1 MLSFRTVWVTQP
13 PGQPPVFD
21 LFPDEGQAADPA
33 QETLYITQDAAAFEE
48 LLPSGRAYAVDVL
61 ALHAFAFPDT
71 PVESAAERLRQGGAS
86 GEGRSP
92 FSGTTTFSAS
102 NAGSG
107 TGTDESSA
115 CV

>member
-48 LLPSGRAYAVDVL
+48 LLPSGRALEMRYLVPSSTSGGTGSPGLRFGSSMKLVMAS
-61 ALHAFAFPDT
+61 
-71 PVESAAERLRQGGAS
+71 PVCAMG
-86 GEGRSP
+86 
-92 FSGTTTFSAS
+92 SAS
-102 NAGSG
+102 PHWPVSLF
-107 TGTDESSA
+107 
-115 CV
+115 

>member
-21 LFPDEGQAADPA
+21 RFPDEGQAADPA
-33 QETLYITQDAAAFEE
+33 QETLYITQDAAAFED
-48 LLPSGRAYAVDVL
+48 LLPAGRAYAVDVL

-86 GEGRSP
+86 GGLAHDRSAP
-92 FSGTTTFSAS
+92 GGVAAVD
-102 NAGSG
+102 AGNDRAG
-107 TGTDESSA
+107 VARPG
-115 CV
+115 